1 MEGVLGTIGDRDL
14 HGFDLSSHL
23 PVVISRFL
31 THALLCD
38 SGVGSAQ
45 FPAFCLKFLLKYS

>member
-1 MEGVLGTIGDRDL
+1 MEGVSGTIGDRDL
-14 HGFDLSSHL
+14 DGFDLSNRL
-23 PVVISRFL
+23 QVVISRLL
-31 THALLCD
+31 TYALLYD

>member
-14 HGFDLSSHL
+14 DGFDLSNHL
-23 PVVISRFL
+23 QVVISRLL
-31 THALLCD
+31 TYALLCD